1 MKKVQAETKEFEE
14 ILRARLDGFGFK
26 EPKGN
31 QFDWI
36 YRNNIEEVWE
46 DYLQAHKEV
55 VPN

>member
-46 DYLQAHKEV
+46 DYL
-55 VPN
+55 